1 MKMKKLYALLVILIV
16 LYIGINV
23 SVNGFNILNVNDSQ
37 TAGSNDASV
46 GDVNFPELNDFSEI
60 NLNDTAINY
69 VDNNTG
75 VTIELQKIDNSQN
88 LSDTYNSLVR
98 QGTYSSSQKIDQNG
112 VTAYFLY
119 KESESSYD
127 ADIFFNKN
135 KQNFKISGNNI
146 SYENSD
152 YFIKNCK
159 NIIDSIGSK

>member
-16 LYIGINV
+16 IYIGVNV
-23 SVNGFNILNVNDSQ
+23 SANGFNILNVNDNS
-37 TAGSNDASV
+37 TTGTNNGAV
-46 GDVNFPELNDFSEI
+46 GDISFPKLENFNEVKVNDS
-60 NLNDTAINY
+60 AVNY

-75 VTIELQKIDNSQN
+75 VTIQLQKIDNSQN
-88 LSDTYNSLVR
+88 LSDTYKTLVK
-98 QGTYSSSQKIDQNG
+98 QGTYSSSQEIDQNG

-119 KESESSYD
+119 KESESSYN

-135 KQNFKISGNNI
+135 NQNFKISGNNI

>member
-23 SVNGFNILNVNDSQ
+23 NVNGFSILNVDDSSTND
-37 TAGSNDASV
+37 GNDATIK
-46 GDVNFPELNDFSEI
+46 DVSFPKLNNFNA
-60 NLNDTAINY
+60 NKVNDTDIKY
-69 VDNNTG
+69 IDNNTG

-88 LSDTYNSLVR
+88 LSDIYNNLSKQNTY
-98 QGTYSSSQKIDQNG
+98 TSSQEIDQNG

-119 KESESSYD
+119 NESESSYD

>member
-1 MKMKKLYALLVILIV
+1 MNMKKLYALLVILIV

-23 SVNGFNILNVNDSQ
+23 SANGFNILNVNDNQ
-37 TAGSNDASV
+37 TTDSNGASV
-46 GDVNFPELNDFSEI
+46 GDVSFPELKNFNKIKVNDS
-60 NLNDTAINY
+60 AVNY

-75 VTIELQKIDNSQN
+75 VTIEAQKIDNSKN
-88 LSDTYNSLVR
+88 ISDIYNSLVN
-98 QGTYSSSQKIDQNG
+98 QGTYSSSQEIDQKG

-135 KQNFKISGNNI
+135 NQNFQLSGNNI

-152 YFIKNCK
+152 FFINNCK
-159 NIIDSIGSK
+159 NIIDSIGTK

>member
-16 LYIGINV
+16 IYIGVNV
-23 SVNGFNILNVNDSQ
+23 SANGFNILNVNDNS
-37 TAGSNDASV
+37 TTGNNGTSIGEVSFPKLENFTKTKVNDSTV
-46 GDVNFPELNDFSEI
+46 KYD
-60 NLNDTAINY
+60 
-69 VDNNTG
+69 DNNTG
-75 VTIELQKIDNSQN
+75 VTIDLQKIDNTQN
-88 LSDTYNSLVR
+88 LSDTYNSLVK
-98 QGTYSSSQKIDQNG
+98 QGTYSSSQEIDQNG

-119 KESESSYD
+119 KENQTSYS

-135 KQNFKISGNNI
+135 NQNFKISGNNI

>member
-1 MKMKKLYALLVILIV
+1 MKMKNLYALLVILIV
-16 LYIGINV
+16 IYIGVNV
-23 SVNGFNILNVNDSQ
+23 SVNGFNILNANYNSTTGTNGTVGEVSFPKLQYFNKIKVNDS
-37 TAGSNDASV
+37 AV
-46 GDVNFPELNDFSEI
+46 KYVN
-60 NLNDTAINY
+60 
-69 VDNNTG
+69 NNTG

-88 LSDTYNSLVR
+88 LSDIYNNLSKQNTY
-98 QGTYSSSQKIDQNG
+98 TSSQEIDQNG

-119 KESESSYD
+119 NESESSYD
-127 ADIFFNKN
+127 TDIFFNKN